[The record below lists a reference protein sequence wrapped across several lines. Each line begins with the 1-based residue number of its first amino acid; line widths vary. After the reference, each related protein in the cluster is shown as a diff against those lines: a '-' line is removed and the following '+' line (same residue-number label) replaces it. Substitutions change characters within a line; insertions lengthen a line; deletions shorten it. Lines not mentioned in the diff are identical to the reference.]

1 MELKLKLE
9 KEYDVVPLFQ
19 FLYNKKK
26 DCENDNHRHVDMISI
41 LEGNTNNK
49 KAIDRLR
56 YEKDRIKDNN
66 DKIAFI
72 DGLLRQLEPLV
83 DKQLGK

>member
-9 KEYDVVPLFQ
+9 NEYDVVTLFQ
-19 FLYNKKK
+19 FLYNRKK
-26 DCENDNHRHVDMISI
+26 DYENDNHKHADMISL
-41 LEGNTNNK
+41 LEGNINNE

-83 DKQLGK
+83 DEQVGK